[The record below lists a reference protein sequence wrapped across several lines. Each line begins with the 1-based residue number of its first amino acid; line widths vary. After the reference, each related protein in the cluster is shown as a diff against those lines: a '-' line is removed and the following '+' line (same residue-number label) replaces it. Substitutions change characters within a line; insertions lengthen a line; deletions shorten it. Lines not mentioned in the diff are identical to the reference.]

1 MADGLNDAAA
11 LPADDPGGSLPPGP
25 ADIAIVRD
33 TLDAVPHM
41 VWSTRPDGYHDFYN
55 QRWYDF
61 TGMPAGSTDGEAWN
75 GMFHAED
82 RPRAWGVWR
91 QSLTSGEPYEIE
103 YRLRHHSGEYRWVLG
118 RAMPMRDETG
128 RIVRWVGTCTD
139 IDDRKRAEA
148 GMDLIARELSHRI
161 NNIFAVLISL
171 LSSTARFQPEA
182 AGFVRQVSD
191 KVRALAKAHALVRR
205 PAGDGAA
212 EDNLHRLLREL
223 LSPYEIGGQPRIA
236 LTGDDLALGIQA
248 AGALALVVHEL
259 ATNALKYGALS
270 LPGGTV
276 TLTCQIADGHLHL
289 AWREQGGPPV
299 AGPPSRSGF
308 GTEMKHRAAIYQL
321 RGTLTEHW
329 HAHGLAVDMVVP
341 LDALRH

>member
-1 MADGLNDAAA
+1 MHAA
-11 LPADDPGGSLPPGP
+11 LDDPGAVLPDAFWSGLAHNP
-25 ADIAIVRD
+25 ADAAVVRGI
-33 TLDAVPHM
+33 LDAVPQM
-41 VWSTRPDGYHDFYN
+41 VWSTKPDGYHDFYN

-61 TGMPAGSTDGEAWN
+61 TGMPPGSTDGEAWN
-75 GMFHAED
+75 GMFHPED
-82 RPRAWGVWR
+82 RPLAWAAWRA
-91 QSLTSGEPYEIE
+91 SLATGELYEIE
-103 YRLRHHSGEYRWVLG
+103 YRLRHYTGEFRWVLG
-118 RAMPMRDETG
+118 RAMPVSDSAG
-128 RIVRWVGTCTD
+128 QIVRWFGTCTD

-148 GMDLIARELSHRI
+148 GMDLIARELAHRI

-205 PAGDGAA
+205 SPGEGPG

-223 LSPYEIGGQPRIA
+223 LSPYEIGGRERIE
-236 LTGDDLALGIQA
+236 LSGDDVALGIQA

-270 LPGGTV
+270 SPAGTV
-276 TLTCQIADGHLHL
+276 ALTCRIELDQLHL
-289 AWREQGGPPV
+289 SWREQGGPAV
-299 AGPPSRSGF
+299 AGPPTRSGF

-321 RGTLTEHW
+321 RGTLDEQW

-341 LDALRH
+341 LDSLRH